1 MAALQIGR
9 ANDGYGRVAIALHWL
24 TAALVVA
31 NLLLGLSMVD
41 LPFSPRKLQWY
52 IWHKWIGITVFLV
65 TSIRLGWRAF
75 HPAPP
80 PVAMPEWQ
88 RMAAS
93 VSHKLLYALL
103 LLIPIS
109 GWLYSSATGV
119 QVVYLGIVP
128 LPNLLPK
135 DKALAD
141 LLRVVHLGGN
151 LTLFA
156 IVCLHTAAALRHHWV
171 DRDETLRRMLPFLKT
186 KEGR

>member
-1 MAALQIGR
+1 
-9 ANDGYGRVAIALHWL
+9 
-24 TAALVVA
+24 
-31 NLLLGLSMVD
+31 
-41 LPFSPRKLQWY
+41 
-52 IWHKWIGITVFLV
+52 
-65 TSIRLGWRAF
+65 
-75 HPAPP
+75 
-80 PVAMPEWQ
+80 MPQWQ

-109 GWLYSSATGV
+109 GWRYSSATGV

-141 LLRVVHLGGN
+141 LLRGVHVGGN

-156 IVCLHTAAALRHHWV
+156 LVCLHTAAAIKHHWF
-171 DRDETLRRMLPFLKT
+171 DRDETLKRMLPFLKT
-186 KEGR
+186 KESR